1 MLNEFAAIGL
11 LTGLQQHG
19 VDVPD
24 DISIVS
30 MMTSD
35 EWATFTQPTLTIMR
49 SPGAELGELA
59 VDHLVR
65 RMATGD
71 HPAPVLLPSTLVP
84 GESTAAPPAVPIGR
98 R

>member
-1 MLNEFAAIGL
+1 M
-11 LTGLQQHG
+11 
-19 VDVPD
+19 
-24 DISIVS
+24 
-30 MMTSD
+30 
-35 EWATFTQPTLTIMR
+35 ATFTQPTLTIMR

-65 RMATGD
+65 RMIRAE

-84 GESTAAPPAVPIGR
+84 GESTAAPPTIPYGR